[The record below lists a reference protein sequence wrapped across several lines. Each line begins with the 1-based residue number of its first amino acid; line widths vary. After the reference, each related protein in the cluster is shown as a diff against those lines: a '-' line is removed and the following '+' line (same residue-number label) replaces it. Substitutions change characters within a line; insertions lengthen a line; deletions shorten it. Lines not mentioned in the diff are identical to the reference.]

1 MTDEKFLFVTDCA
14 DKKRTARGIHN
25 KRTHTGKG
33 GKVRFPSDNL
43 SRKELNAMNGEVV
56 TYSLNK
62 PMKWD
67 EYKRMPDD
75 LRRQY
80 IENLQKRY
88 DIMQKDLADMFG
100 VSVETVRLE
109 TKKIGISFKHRCGY
123 AINNNKGAWRDF
135 CAGLKTPQKVET
147 EAVLH
152 PVDEPQPDTA
162 PEKEPE
168 EETPVAEIRAE
179 KPKAV
184 ACSFG
189 EIPEAGSLT
198 FTGNVADILKT
209 VGLVLS
215 GGNVHMEINWTRVNG
230 GTTE

>member
-14 DKKRTARGIHN
+14 DKKRTARGIYN

-43 SRKELNAMNGEVV
+43 TRKELDAMNGEVV
-56 TYSLNK
+56 SYKLNEPMTWAEFKALPDDIKKTYIKLLREKFDVPDSRIAAMLK
-62 PMKWD
+62 IDRHYFYDKTAELGLSIGEHRGRSRPWD
-67 EYKRMPDD
+67 EAGWNTFINKAAP
-75 LRRQY
+75 
-80 IENLQKRY
+80 
-88 DIMQKDLADMFG
+88 
-100 VSVETVRLE
+100 VPVEIAAE
-109 TKKIGISFKHRCGY
+109 I
-123 AINNNKGAWRDF
+123 
-135 CAGLKTPQKVET
+135 PVE
-147 EAVLH
+147 
-152 PVDEPQPDTA
+152 D
-162 PEKEPE
+162 EPE
-168 EETPVAEIRAE
+168 EETPVVAVRAE

-215 GGNVHMEINWTRVNG
+215 GGNVHMEINWTRVKGCVENG
-230 GTTE
+230 

>member
-14 DKKRTARGIHN
+14 DKKRTARGIYN

-43 SRKELNAMNGEVV
+43 SRKELDAMNGEVV

-67 EYKRMPDD
+67 EYKKMPDD

-88 DIMQKDLADMFG
+88 DIMQKDLVDLFG
-100 VSVETVRLE
+100 VSISSVQLE
-109 TKKIGISFKHRCGY
+109 TNKLGISFKRRCGW

-135 CAGLKTPQKVET
+135 CAGLKTPQKVEP
-147 EAVLH
+147 EAVPQLI
-152 PVDEPQPDTA
+152 DEPQTASA

-168 EETPVAEIRAE
+168 KEKPVVKIRAE
-179 KPKAV
+179 KPKA

-209 VGLVLS
+209 VSLILS
-215 GGNVHMEINWTRVNG
+215 GGNVRMEINWTRAKGSVENG
-230 GTTE
+230 

>member
-1 MTDEKFLFVTDCA
+1 
-14 DKKRTARGIHN
+14 
-25 KRTHTGKG
+25 
-33 GKVRFPSDNL
+33 
-43 SRKELNAMNGEVV
+43 MNGEVV

-88 DIMQKDLADMFG
+88 DIMKKDLVGLFG
-100 VSVETVRLE
+100 VSASTVELE
-109 TKKIGISFKHRCGY
+109 TKKLGIHFKRRGY
-123 AINNNKGAWRDF
+123 AINNSNGAWRDF
-135 CAGLKTPQKVET
+135 CAGLKTPQKVEP
-147 EAVLH
+147 EAAPQLI
-152 PVDEPQPDTA
+152 DEPQTAAA
-162 PEKEPE
+162 PEKEP

-215 GGNVHMEINWTRVNG
+215 GGNVHMEINWTRVKGCVENG
-230 GTTE
+230 

>member
-1 MTDEKFLFVTDCA
+1 MTDEEFLFVSDCA

-43 SRKELNAMNGEVV
+43 SRKELDAMNGEVI

-88 DIMQKDLADMFG
+88 DIMKKDLVGLFG
-100 VSVETVRLE
+100 VSASSVELE
-109 TKKIGISFKHRCGY
+109 TKKLGIHFKRRGY
-123 AINNNKGAWRDF
+123 AINNNNGAWRDF
-135 CAGLKTPQKVET
+135 CAGLKAPEENEP
-147 EAVLH
+147 EAAPHLI
-152 PVDEPQPDTA
+152 DEPQPDTA
-162 PEKEPE
+162 PEKES

-215 GGNVHMEINWTRVNG
+215 GGNVHMEINWTRVKGCVENG
-230 GTTE
+230 

>member
-14 DKKRTARGIHN
+14 DKKRTARGIYN

-43 SRKELNAMNGEVV
+43 TRKELDAMNGEVV
-56 TYSLNK
+56 SYKLNEPMTWAEFKALPDDIKKTYIKLLREKFDVPDSRIAAMLK
-62 PMKWD
+62 IDRHYFYDKTAELGLSIGEHRGRSRPWD
-67 EYKRMPDD
+67 EAGWNTFINKAAP
-75 LRRQY
+75 
-80 IENLQKRY
+80 
-88 DIMQKDLADMFG
+88 
-100 VSVETVRLE
+100 VPVEIAAE
-109 TKKIGISFKHRCGY
+109 I
-123 AINNNKGAWRDF
+123 
-135 CAGLKTPQKVET
+135 PVE
-147 EAVLH
+147 
-152 PVDEPQPDTA
+152 D
-162 PEKEPE
+162 EPE
-168 EETPVAEIRAE
+168 EETPVVAIRAE

-215 GGNVHMEINWTRVNG
+215 GGNVHMEINWTRVKGCVENG
-230 GTTE
+230 

>member
-14 DKKRTARGIHN
+14 DKKRTARGIYN

-43 SRKELNAMNGEVV
+43 SRKELDAMNGEVV

-88 DIMQKDLADMFG
+88 DIMQKDLEDLFG
-100 VSVETVRLE
+100 VSISSIQLE
-109 TKKIGISFKHRCGY
+109 TKKLGINFKRRCGW
-123 AINNNKGAWRDF
+123 AIDNNKGAWRDF
-135 CAGLKTPQKVET
+135 CAGLKTPVKPPQ
-147 EAVLH
+147 
-152 PVDEPQPDTA
+152 PIDEPQPDTA

-168 EETPVAEIRAE
+168 EAPVVEIREE

-198 FTGNVADILKT
+198 FSGNVADILKT

-215 GGNVHMEINWTRVNG
+215 GGNVNMEINWTRVKG
-230 GTTE
+230 